1 MDELHPKGFLPR
13 TIPKM
18 GGLKAQL
25 KSRPLFDGPLS
36 EVANLQRNAY
46 GIGAVEPARWK
57 PYSFLVPRE
66 FCM

>member
-1 MDELHPKGFLPR
+1 MDKLHPKGFLPR

-36 EVANLQRNAY
+36 EVANLQRHPFN
-46 GIGAVEPARWK
+46 GCRGT
-57 PYSFLVPRE
+57 VPME
-66 FCM
+66 ALFISGPT